1 MILKP
6 ILEFQKISNNLL
18 VIKKNNIKKNI
29 SIVGGENKIK
39 NKNNNVTEKK
49 NKAGDDN
56 DWEFIPTVEL
66 GRGGGWRDENGK
78 VHPLGHFSLSQEM
91 PMMIHSLTPLEEKE
105 QTNYMFE
112 DWTKLGEKD
121 EA

>member
-39 NKNNNVTEKK
+39 NKNNNVMEKK

-56 DWEFIPTVEL
+56 DWEFFPKVEFEKIEYTEKF
-66 GRGGGWRDENGK
+66 ENFVANIIK
-78 VHPLGHFSLSQEM
+78 KNEVDNEDIEEFKKLSQKY
-91 PMMIHSLTPLEEKE
+91 PGFL
-105 QTNYMFE
+105 YMQMNI
-112 DWTKLGEKD
+112 
-121 EA
+121 